1 MPSSQRMPAA
11 GPAAPE
17 SAGALLNRQPTPGSI
32 AAAESKLGE
41 ISQELTAAIATGMAR
56 AREADLAGDQ
66 SACEEALAAVRRA
79 ISQ

>member
-1 MPSSQRMPAA
+1 
-11 GPAAPE
+11 
-17 SAGALLNRQPTPGSI
+17 
-32 AAAESKLGE
+32 
-41 ISQELTAAIATGMAR
+41 MAR